1 MKVFGNPATKA
12 KIRRYIVWG
21 IEDGIVCA
29 AFFGR
34 HHTGW
39 VGVPRDFRGAGGGM
53 MFTPE
58 ELAAMRAADEEIDRT
73 FEMTEDDLQLSRAID
88 QQARQERSKRAAP
101 KPRTEEQRARARA
114 YQKKRYWEKHEEV
127 LAYRRRYY
135 AERREDRAAETAA
148 YRRRKL
154 AEAKANGPTYF
165 SLWLKQNG
173 ITQKEAAE
181 RLCVSLNCVTCW
193 AAGIFRPKVDKI
205 RAVWPEYG
213 GET

>member
-1 MKVFGNPATKA
+1 
-12 KIRRYIVWG
+12 
-21 IEDGIVCA
+21 
-29 AFFGR
+29 
-34 HHTGW
+34 
-39 VGVPRDFRGAGGGM
+39 M

-181 RLCVSLNCVTCW
+181 RLRVSLSCVTCW

-205 RAVWPEYG
+205 RAVWQEYG

>member
-1 MKVFGNPATKA
+1 
-12 KIRRYIVWG
+12 
-21 IEDGIVCA
+21 
-29 AFFGR
+29 
-34 HHTGW
+34 
-39 VGVPRDFRGAGGGM
+39 M

-58 ELAAMRAADEEIDRT
+58 ELAAMREVDEEIDRT
-73 FEMTEDDLQLSRAID
+73 FEMTEDDLQLSRALD
-88 QQARQERSKRAAP
+88 QQARQERSKRA
-101 KPRTEEQRARARA
+101 KPRPRTPEQLERDRVR
-114 YQKKRYWEKHEEV
+114 QKQRYWENHEEA
-127 LAYRRRYY
+127 LAYHRRYY
-135 AERREDRAAETAA
+135 AERREDRAAAAAA
-148 YRRRKL
+148 YRKRKL

-181 RLCVSLNCVTCW
+181 RMGVSLNCVACW

>member
-1 MKVFGNPATKA
+1 
-12 KIRRYIVWG
+12 
-21 IEDGIVCA
+21 
-29 AFFGR
+29 
-34 HHTGW
+34 
-39 VGVPRDFRGAGGGM
+39 M

-101 KPRTEEQRARARA
+101 KPRTEEQRARPCLPEEAVLGEARGSA
-114 YQKKRYWEKHEEV
+114 GIPPPV
-127 LAYRRRYY
+127 LRRAPGRP
-135 AERREDRAAETAA
+135 RGRNGRIPQ
-148 YRRRKL
+148 
-154 AEAKANGPTYF
+154 AEAGRGKSERPDLF
-165 SLWLKQNG
+165 HLWLKQNG